1 MWLHAGVLERAG
13 LRAASSNACHSRS
26 SGLRTESI
34 LAPLGD
40 LGGMPGGRPF
50 GMPTDRPAGGSGDN
64 EICEGGG
71 VGAGGSVLTC
81 FRPRACFVRMGEGA
95 FLCEVQSTVHTL
107 PLLIL
112 TLI

>member
-64 EICEGGG
+64 EICEGGW
-71 VGAGGSVLTC
+71 GGGWGQCAHVFQTSGL
-81 FRPRACFVRMGEGA
+81 
-95 FLCEVQSTVHTL
+95 LCANGGGGF
-107 PLLIL
+107 PL
-112 TLI
+112 